1 MSPPQ
6 GLGRGG
12 NSSTNGPEH
21 LQVLKSGE
29 HFFGNKHAEWQRD
42 SRPRDWKSGGEM
54 GLETQTGRVSAA
66 GGVSRLS
73 LGRGEQGRMEE
84 TPGESWSGSGELC
97 GWEGQW
103 LSAAEAAEV
112 GLSAEQSVT
121 FQRALGAG
129 RGHPSLCCDPG
140 RAPPLQEAPRV
151 FLTPAPLFSGASPLR
166 ELQRR
171 GLELLPK

>member
-42 SRPRDWKSGGEM
+42 IRPRDWMSGGEM

-66 GGVSRLS
+66 SGVGRLS

-84 TPGESWSGSGELC
+84 TPGGAGLGVGSSVVLMSPRKRERV

-103 LSAAEAAEV
+103 LSAAEAAVV

-129 RGHPSLCCDPG
+129 RGHPSLCCDQGGPRPCRRPPG
-140 RAPPLQEAPRV
+140 
-151 FLTPAPLFSGASPLR
+151 FS
-166 ELQRR
+166 
-171 GLELLPK
+171 